1 MEFAVG
7 KDPGDALEELCDGE
21 VFGSDVGEGVE
32 RAAKDV
38 VPPLVFAGGLDDF
51 DVFGFFDDADGGG
64 VAVGVGADAA
74 DVVAGDVSAD
84 AAECDA
90 VADGGERC
98 PESVDVVGVGV
109 EQVERYALGAFGA
122 DSG

>member
-1 MEFAVG
+1 MVSA
-7 KDPGDALEELCDGE
+7 
-21 VFGSDVGEGVE
+21 
-32 RAAKDV
+32 
-38 VPPLVFAGGLDDF
+38 LVFAGGFDDF
-51 DVFGFFDDADGGG
+51 DVFGLFDDADGGG

-84 AAECDA
+84 AAEGDA

-109 EQVERYALGAFGA
+109 EQMKRYALGTFGA